1 MVVGGCGGGGGV
13 GDSTSCYVSLPM
25 RHAPWY
31 PIESDVLRSSGITSM
46 SCTAV
51 VVGAYLEYF
60 ATIHGGGSGIRDTKT
75 TKMEAA
81 RHMETGAPSHS
92 KICFMDCQT
101 NRNIS
106 THWSTQSQV
115 TSTAEI
121 FLPLYHNKFNSTTH
135 ENHQPN
141 LTKGFTLQPGFF
153 WVWNVSWCPN
163 YNEMSG
169 KNGHKPP

>member
-1 MVVGGCGGGGGV
+1 
-13 GDSTSCYVSLPM
+13 
-25 RHAPWY
+25 
-31 PIESDVLRSSGITSM
+31 M

-121 FLPLYHNKFNSTTH
+121 CLPLYHNKFNSTTH

-153 WVWNVSWCPN
+153 VS
-163 YNEMSG
+163 EMSVG
-169 KNGHKPP
+169 VRIIMKCLEKMATNHHNLNILSERKC

>member
-1 MVVGGCGGGGGV
+1 
-13 GDSTSCYVSLPM
+13 
-25 RHAPWY
+25 
-31 PIESDVLRSSGITSM
+31 M

-115 TSTAEI
+115 TSTAELFVREKI
-121 FLPLYHNKFNSTTH
+121 LETALIPT
-135 ENHQPN
+135 
-141 LTKGFTLQPGFF
+141 
-153 WVWNVSWCPN
+153 
-163 YNEMSG
+163 MSDRRSA
-169 KNGHKPP
+169 K